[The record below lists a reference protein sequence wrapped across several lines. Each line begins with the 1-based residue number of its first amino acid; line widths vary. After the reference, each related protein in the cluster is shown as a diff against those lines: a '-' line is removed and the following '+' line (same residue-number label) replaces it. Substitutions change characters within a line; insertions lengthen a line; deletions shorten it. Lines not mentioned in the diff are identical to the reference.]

1 MLPSRLT
8 LPRHQPTKRPRLA
21 SNRRRSQRANR
32 HSRFRPRRWRR
43 PNPATRRP
51 NSNLWT
57 SCSPKTGFRQQTKTN
72 SRASKRVSLSGFW
85 FASHPPWCQF
95 VHRREYAFSTP
106 CGYSRCGP
114 NTRDPKHRSA
124 YLAVDKLQSSLRG
137 QLASDG
143 IAVVPMPHLAVAIP
157 LSAWNHVV
165 DARGYGLQT
174 GLWISSVPTHP
185 GRRMPGRASTSACG
199 LLGRLTRPRRRS
211 RPSTSGMVTSPI
223 LVIETVEIVCRGHP
237 GILAA

>member
-8 LPRHQPTKRPRLA
+8 LPRRRPTKRHHLT
-21 SNRRRSQRANR
+21 SNRRRSWQANHR
-32 HSRFRPRRWRR
+32 SLSRPRGWRR
-43 PNPATRRP
+43 PKPAPRRP

-95 VHRREYAFSTP
+95 VHCREYAFSTP

-124 YLAVDKLQSSLRG
+124 YLAADKLQSSLRG

-143 IAVVPMPHLAVAIP
+143 IEHGWTARSTVVSDFRFHRQGAHAAPRCR
-157 LSAWNHVV
+157 
-165 DARGYGLQT
+165 D
-174 GLWISSVPTHP
+174 SSKCLESC
-185 GRRMPGRASTSACG
+185 GRCSWALDYKRACG
-199 LLGRLTRPRRRS
+199 SRRFRPTRA
-211 RPSTSGMVTSPI
+211 GG
-223 LVIETVEIVCRGHP
+223 CRGEQAHR
-237 GILAA
+237 LAAC